1 VVSGSAVAVVIAT
14 GEATEAGRSTATAAA
29 ASQGRHSEADGEVGA
44 GMSARLGKLISTALP
59 ATAAGGLT
67 VTALGLLRGT
77 QLREALSAGV
87 AVAVAAV
94 PEGLPLVSTVAEL
107 GAARR
112 LSGHGVLVR
121 SPRTLEALGRVD
133 LICFDKTGTLTEGRL
148 RVVGAAEPGSDLDP
162 GSERARQLL
171 RIAARACPQ
180 PGSGRRVTHA
190 TDQAILDAAAAQG
203 GDGWQQTGELPFE
216 NNRGYSA
223 SLGMD
228 GETPVLAVKGAPEV
242 VLDRC
247 SQVAMGGGEPVSFT
261 AQHRE
266 QAEETIRELA
276 ARGLR
281 VLAVAE
287 RVPPAG
293 AANGADIEPL
303 VRDLTLAGFVT
314 IADVMRAEAVGVV
327 RRLAAMG
334 VRPVMITGDH
344 PETARAIAQKAAIPD
359 AGKVVTG
366 AELDGLPERERRD
379 LMSRCSVFARITPEQ
394 KLRIVTDLRR
404 AGRVVAM
411 VGDGANDAAAIRV
424 ADVGIGVSAR
434 GSTAARSSSDL
445 VLTEAGI
452 EQIPQAV
459 REGRALWESVRD
471 AVSILVGGNAGE
483 IAFIVLGTA
492 LTGRSPLNTRQLL
505 LVNMLTDMFPA
516 LAVAGT
522 EPARGDPGQAPAT
535 TVVLTGPLGKAIA
548 IRGGATALGATLAW
562 AGGRLTGRPARAAT
576 MGLAAVVTTQ
586 LIQTVAAGGR
596 SPAVLVTSVASVAAL
611 AAVVNTPGVSQFFG
625 CTPLGP
631 AAWGIVAAS
640 SVAAATVGV

>member
-1 VVSGSAVAVVIAT
+1 MG
-14 GEATEAGRSTATAAA
+14 
-29 ASQGRHSEADGEVGA
+29 
-44 GMSARLGKLISTALP
+44 
-59 ATAAGGLT
+59 
-67 VTALGLLRGT
+67 
-77 QLREALSAGV
+77 
-87 AVAVAAV
+87 
-94 PEGLPLVSTVAEL
+94 
-107 GAARR
+107 
-112 LSGHGVLVR
+112 
-121 SPRTLEALGRVD
+121 
-133 LICFDKTGTLTEGRL
+133 
-148 RVVGAAEPGSDLDP
+148 
-162 GSERARQLL
+162 
-171 RIAARACPQ
+171 
-180 PGSGRRVTHA
+180 GSG
-190 TDQAILDAAAAQG
+190 
-203 GDGWQQTGELPFE
+203 P
-216 NNRGYSA
+216 
-223 SLGMD
+223 
-228 GETPVLAVKGAPEV
+228 
-242 VLDRC
+242 
-247 SQVAMGGGEPVSFT
+247 EPVPFT
-261 AQHRE
+261 AHHRE

-287 RVPPAG
+287 RVPRDEGQPAG
-293 AANGADIEPL
+293 ATDAADIEPL
-303 VRDLTLAGFVT
+303 VHDLTLAGFVT
-314 IADVMRAEAVGVV
+314 IADVMRPEAVGVV

-344 PETARAIAQKAAIPD
+344 PETARAIARKAAIPD
-359 AGKVVTG
+359 PGQVVTG
-366 AELDGLPERERRD
+366 AELDGMPERERRD
-379 LMSRCSVFARITPEQ
+379 RVSQYSVFARITPEQ

-404 AGRVVAM
+404 AGRVVTM

-483 IAFIVLGTA
+483 IAFIVLGSA

-522 EPARGDPGQAPAT
+522 EPARGDPGQAPAA

-586 LIQTVAAGGR
+586 LAQTVAAGGR
-596 SPAVLVTSVASVAAL
+596 SPAVLVTSVASAAAL
-611 AAVVNTPGVSQFFG
+611 AAVINTPGVSQFFG

-640 SVAAATVGV
+640 SVAAAAVGVVITARSSARDVREPAAPGQDKQDRPRSGPAEGRKR